1 MKIKLA
7 KTSVTKL
14 RNIKRRWYLVD
25 LKDKIL
31 GREATEM
38 AVLLRGKNKP
48 YFTPSLDCGDHVVV
62 INAQK
67 VRLTGKKEDQKVY
80 QRYSGY
86 PGGLKEV
93 SYRRMAE
100 KAPNEVVRHAVLG
113 MLPKNKLRSKMI
125 KRLYIF
131 SGEEHPYK
139 DKFQITSSKLQTN
152 SQS

>member
-1 MKIKLA
+1 MKPKQS
-7 KTSVTKL
+7 KTYVTKL
-14 RNIKRRWYLVD
+14 KDIERRWHLVD

-31 GREATEM
+31 GREATKI
-38 AVLLRGKNKP
+38 ATLLRGKNKP
-48 YFTPSLDCGDHVVV
+48 YFTPSLDCGDYVVV

-80 QRYSGY
+80 RRYSGY

-93 SYRRMAE
+93 SYRRMLE
-100 KAPNEVVRHAVLG
+100 KRPNEVVRHAVRG

-131 SGEEHPYK
+131 PGEKHPYE
-139 DKFQITSSKLQTN
+139 DKLKVQSPKLKVE
-152 SQS
+152 

>member
-1 MKIKLA
+1 
-7 KTSVTKL
+7 
-14 RNIKRRWYLVD
+14 
-25 LKDKIL
+25 
-31 GREATEM
+31 
-38 AVLLRGKNKP
+38 
-48 YFTPSLDCGDHVVV
+48 VVV